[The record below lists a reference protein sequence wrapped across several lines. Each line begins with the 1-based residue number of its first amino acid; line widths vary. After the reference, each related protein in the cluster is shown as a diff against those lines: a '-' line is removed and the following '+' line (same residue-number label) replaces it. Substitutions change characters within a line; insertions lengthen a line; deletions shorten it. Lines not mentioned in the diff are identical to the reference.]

1 VNLPSRKSALG
12 RRLVRHFQQVNRRLL
27 VLLGLVF
34 AWPALANTFT
44 VTNTNDSG
52 PGSLRQAITDAN
64 SASGSTIAF
73 TIASG
78 IAVIR
83 PLSELPALFTGTIDG
98 TTQPG
103 FSGTPLVVIDGSLL
117 PAFRR
122 GLLAT
127 DSIIK
132 ALVVNNCSWEGLE
145 LWGNSILTGSFIGTD
160 ATGTSARPNG
170 AGVTL
175 LGDTGYITV
184 IGGAGTGEGN
194 VISGNAR
201 VGIEA
206 SAGALI
212 MGNRIGTDPTGLNAV
227 PNQNGIE
234 VYNGLGSPLP
244 VTVGGTTPGAG
255 NLISGNTQ
263 NGIELFYASDVLI
276 QGNVIGPDVSG
287 RTGLGAQRAGI
298 DAYQSSRVT
307 IGGSPAAANVIAF
320 HTFVGVAIETGSTR
334 ILVSQNSIWANAFGI
349 DLFPSGITPNDPG
362 DPDVGANL
370 LQNFPILTSAVST
383 SNGTSLSGGLNSES
397 NSTFTIELF
406 ASPACNSSG
415 NGEGQ
420 SFLGSLSVT
429 TNSLGDASFS
439 STFPRALL
447 PGDVVTATATDAFGD
462 TSEFSPCLPA
472 TVISSPLGF
481 YTLPPCRVVDT
492 RDPDGPQGGPA
503 LAANATRRFDLA
515 GHCGV
520 PASAAVVSTN
530 VAAVAPTASGF
541 LRFFATDAPIPTTS
555 SITFRLGQTKANNA
569 LVSVSRDGT
578 GSIEVQNGSEGSVHF
593 ALDVNGYFQ

>member
-1 VNLPSRKSALG
+1 M
-12 RRLVRHFQQVNRRLL
+12 NRRLL

-64 SASGSTIAF
+64 GVPGSTISF

-117 PAFRR
+117 PALRR

-132 ALVVNNCSWEGLE
+132 ALVVSNCSYEGLE

-170 AGVTL
+170 AGVTV
-175 LGDTGYITV
+175 LGTTGYITV

-194 VISGNAR
+194 VISGNAA

-206 SAGALI
+206 TAGALI

-234 VYNGLGSPLP
+234 VYNGLSGSPLP

-255 NLISGNTQ
+255 NLISGNSQ
-263 NGIELFYASDVLI
+263 YGIELFYASDVLI

-287 RTGLGAQRAGI
+287 RTGLGSQRAGI

-320 HTFVGVAIETGSTR
+320 HTVTGVAIETGSTR

-349 DLFPSGITPNDPG
+349 DLDFILNNPNRITPNDPG
-362 DPDVGANL
+362 DPDVGPNL
-370 LQNFPILTSAVST
+370 LQNFPVLTSAIST
-383 SNGTSLSGGLNSES
+383 SAGTTIAGNLNSEASS
-397 NSTFTIELF
+397 NYRIEFF
-406 ASPACNSSG
+406 ASPSCNASG
-415 NGEGQ
+415 NGEGER
-420 SFLGSLSVT
+420 FLGAVDVV
-429 TNSLGDASFS
+429 TNSVGDAPFS
-439 STFPRALL
+439 VRVPQTLLSTE
-447 PGDVVTATATDAFGD
+447 VVTATATDAFGD
-462 TSEFSPCLPA
+462 TSEFSACFSP
-472 TVISSPLGF
+472 TVIVVPLGF
-481 YTLPPCRVVDT
+481 YTLPPCRIVDT

-503 LAANATRRFDLA
+503 LAANETRQFDLA

-520 PASAAVVSTN
+520 PSSAVVVSTN
-530 VAAVAPTASGF
+530 VVAVAPTASGF
-541 LRFFATDAPIPTTS
+541 LRFFAADAPSPTTS
-555 SITFRLGQTKANNA
+555 SITFRLGQTRANNA
-569 LVSVSRDGT
+569 LVSVSADGT
-578 GSIEVQNGSEGSVHF
+578 GSIEVQNGSGGSVHF
-593 ALDVNGYFQ
+593 ALDVNGYFK

>member
-1 VNLPSRKSALG
+1 MLVVWSASAATL
-12 RRLVRHFQQVNRRLL
+12 
-27 VLLGLVF
+27 
-34 AWPALANTFT
+34 T
-44 VTNTNDSG
+44 VTNTNDAG
-52 PGSLRQAITDAN
+52 LGSLRQAILDAN
-64 SASGSTIAF
+64 AAPGSTITFA
-73 TIASG
+73 IGSG

-117 PAFRR
+117 PALSR
-122 GLLAT
+122 GLLAHN
-127 DSIIK
+127 SIIK
-132 ALVVNNCSWEGLE
+132 ALVVNNCSSGGLE
-145 LWGNSILTGSFIGTD
+145 LSENSILLGSFIGTD

-170 AGVTL
+170 AGVL
-175 LGDTGYITV
+175 VSGPPGITV
-184 IGGAGTGEGN
+184 IGGAGADERN
-194 VISGNAR
+194 VISGNAAY
-201 VGIEA
+201 GIVVYGTA
-206 SAGALI
+206 ALI
-212 MGNRIGTDPTGLNAV
+212 IGNRIGTDLTGLNSV

-234 VYNGLGSPLP
+234 LENGFSGS
-244 VTVGGTTPGAG
+244 VTIGGTTPGAG
-255 NLISGNTQ
+255 NLISGNSQ
-263 NGIELFYASDVLI
+263 YGIGLFYMNDVLI

-320 HTFVGVAIETGSTR
+320 HTSTGVAIETGSTR

-362 DPDVGANL
+362 DPDVGPNL

-383 SNGTSLSGGLNSES
+383 SNGTSLSGGLNSEP

-439 STFPRALL
+439 STFPRTLL
-447 PGDVVTATATDAFGD
+447 PGDVITATATDAFGD

-472 TVISSPLGF
+472 TVISGPLGF
-481 YTLPPCRVVDT
+481 YTLPPCRIVDT

-503 LAANATRRFDLA
+503 LVAGAARAFGLT
-515 GHCGV
+515 GQCGI
-520 PASAAVVSTN
+520 PASAKVVSANLT
-530 VAAVAPTASGF
+530 VTDPVTSGF
-541 LRFFATDAPIPTTS
+541 VDVFSRIPPVPPLGAIKFKAGQTRANSALLQLATD
-555 SITFRLGQTKANNA
+555 
-569 LVSVSRDGT
+569 
-578 GSIEVQNGSEGSVHF
+578 GSGSLFVRNDSGGAVHF
-593 ALDVNGYFQ
+593 IADVNGYFE